1 MNGQSFEV
9 LGQRLREQREQT
21 GLTIQN
27 LYERTKIPVSVL
39 EAIEAGDNRRLP
51 SPVFIKG
58 FLRSY
63 ALEVGLEPTQVVQEY
78 KNSVLEEVK
87 PVPVP
92 VTARAPINGR
102 SSAPL
107 VMLVLVLLVSVAVA
121 AYYYL
126 RPIASMTPPAPVAM
140 RSTTSSP
147 EKSGPK
153 VEKAESSEVRTAETP
168 AGSAES
174 LAPAKEGQPSIPLKA
189 GEKLEPGTVEGTA
202 EETAATRERPAP
214 AAVAET
220 APAPAETPSPVQTA
234 SPRQG
239 HELKMVFDE
248 ETWVR
253 VVMDGQRSDQGL
265 FHSGMSKEWRADK
278 NFIIRVGNAGGVDLY
293 LDGQVLPPLG
303 PSGKV
308 VDLEVPRRD

>member
-9 LGQRLREQREQT
+9 LGQRLKEQREQV
-21 GLTIQN
+21 GLSIQN
-27 LYERTKIPVSVL
+27 IYERTKIPVGVL
-39 EAIEAGDNRRLP
+39 EAIEAGDNHRLP

-63 ALEVGLEPTQVVQEY
+63 ALEVGLEPTQVIQEY

-92 VTARAPINGR
+92 VTARAPIDDR

-107 VMLVLVLLVSVAVA
+107 VILVLVLLVSVAVA

-126 RPIASMTPPAPVAM
+126 RPMALVTPPAPVAM
-140 RSTTSSP
+140 KSTTVSP
-147 EKSGPK
+147 QEPGSK
-153 VEKAESSEVRTAETP
+153 VEETEKAEVRTAETP
-168 AGSAES
+168 SGSAES
-174 LAPAKEGQPSIPLKA
+174 PAPAQEGQPSIPLKA
-189 GEKLEPGTVEGTA
+189 GERFDPGTAVFPAVPGKHPEP
-202 EETAATRERPAP
+202 AT
-214 AAVAET
+214 VAET
-220 APAPAETPSPVQTA
+220 APAPAETPPPAQTA

-239 HELKMVFDE
+239 HELKMVFNE

-265 FHSGMSKEWRADK
+265 FRPGMSKEWRAEK
-278 NFIIRVGNAGGVDLY
+278 NFTIRVGNAGGVDLY
-293 LDGQVLPPLG
+293 LDGQVLPPVG

-308 VDLEVPRRD
+308 VDLEIPRRD